1 MRRLAVRVHL
11 WGGLVTGPFL
21 LVLGL
26 SGTALVFRAEIEE
39 AVGATTGKISVTNTA
54 GTALSAASFSVA
66 P

>member
-1 MRRLAVRVHL
+1 MRRVAVRVHL

-26 SGTALVFRAEIEE
+26 SGTALVFRAEIDEGARNSKHPF
-39 AVGATTGKISVTNTA
+39 AVAN
-54 GTALSAASFSVA
+54 